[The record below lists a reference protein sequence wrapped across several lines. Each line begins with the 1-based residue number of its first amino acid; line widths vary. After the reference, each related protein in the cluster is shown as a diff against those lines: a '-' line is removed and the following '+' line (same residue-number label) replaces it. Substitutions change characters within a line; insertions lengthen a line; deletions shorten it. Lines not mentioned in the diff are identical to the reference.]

1 MMLSIPI
8 IEVLIRKVLMVIQ
21 NVGHKKMSLSTFQM
35 YGCVLRITLTA
46 TEWQKKKKSFIGTM
60 ICSLYIVTMYC
71 GDIFHLTITTIS
83 LSDLFMLVTSNHEDL
98 LKTKISTL
106 AKDFFLLF

>member
-1 MMLSIPI
+1 
-8 IEVLIRKVLMVIQ
+8 
-21 NVGHKKMSLSTFQM
+21 MSLSTFQM

-46 TEWQKKKKSFIGTM
+46 TEWQKKKSFIGTM

-71 GDIFHLTITTIS
+71 GDIFHVTITTIS

-106 AKDFFLLF
+106 AKDFFYYFEIIKSNKTS